1 MTGNRSL
8 SLIFP
13 ALMCAVGL
21 LHTESVV
28 AQSINPDELATTV
41 DDGFTIAV
49 VGDLIIAYPMD
60 HMMTDPGFR
69 EVVELTRSADVTTG
83 NLETNIIDGRSFRGS
98 RGGGFGA
105 EPQTAEWLVDMGFD
119 IVARANNHAND
130 FGREGLAETSRHL
143 DAAGLQHAGYGETY
157 WAARAARFY
166 TSARGRVGMV
176 STSDHEPAAAE
187 ANGEW
192 PGVGGLSPL
201 RVSRYFMVPEQSWDA
216 IRTMRDSFPNGTFHY
231 ARGINTE
238 NQIEFLRQQFRKAAA
253 GVTTPYYHFEMN
265 KRDLTEVVDSVRE
278 GKIRSDFVTVA
289 IHAHHFL
296 DAKGG
301 YRGEGIPEAEHLD
314 TNSSIADYLPVF
326 AHAVIDNGADLF
338 QGTGVHALRG
348 IEIYNDRPVFYG
360 LGEFFKQMD
369 VIGLSGRG
377 DPQRDVGPPN
387 ADFPVK
393 YESIIAISEFAGGK
407 LKEVRIHPIETRY
420 DEQKLALR
428 GIPRIAPPEVAARIL
443 SRLQKLSE
451 PLGTTI
457 EIQGNIGVIRP

>member
-1 MTGNRSL
+1 MLTISG
-8 SLIFP
+8 I
-13 ALMCAVGL
+13 
-21 LHTESVV
+21 SVSQTV
-28 AQSINPDELATTV
+28 ETQQLATSV

-60 HMMTDPGFR
+60 HMMADPGFR

-83 NLETNIIDGRSFRGS
+83 NLETNIIDGRTFRGS

-105 EPQTAEWLVDMGFD
+105 EPDAARWVKEMGFD

-143 DAAGLQHAGYGETY
+143 DAAGIQYAGYGDTY

-176 STSDHEPAAAE
+176 ATSDHEPRAEE

-192 PGVGGLSPL
+192 PGIGGLSPL
-201 RVSRYFMVPEQSWDA
+201 RVNRYFMVPEDLWSSVRA
-216 IRTMRDSFPNGTFHY
+216 MRDAFPNGTFHY
-231 ARGINTE
+231 ARGINTAD
-238 NQIEFLRQQFRKAAA
+238 QVEFLRQQFRKAPA
-253 GVTTPYYHFEMN
+253 GTTKPYYHFEMN
-265 KRDLTEVVDSVRE
+265 QRDLGDIVASVRE
-278 GKIRSDFVTVA
+278 GKIRSDFITVA

-301 YRGEGIPEAEHLD
+301 YRGEGIQEAEHLD
-314 TNSSIADYLPVF
+314 TNSSIADYLPEF
-326 AHAVIDNGADLF
+326 AHTVIDNGADLF

-348 IEIYNDRPVFYG
+348 IEIYNDRPIFYG

-377 DPQRDVGPPN
+377 DPQRDVGPPG
-387 ADFPVK
+387 APFPVK
-393 YESIIAISEFAGGK
+393 YESIIAISEFEHGT
-407 LKEVRIHPIETRY
+407 LKEVRLHPIETRY
-420 DEQKLALR
+420 EEEKLAWR
-428 GIPRIAPPEVAARIL
+428 GIPRTAPPVVAQRIL
-443 SRLQKLSE
+443 TRLQELSA

-457 EIQGNIGVIRP
+457 EIQGDIGIIKP